1 MPKPR
6 SHSKQSAKPAP
17 TVVDLFSGAG
27 GLSAGFVAAGYQVIG
42 GLDSWRPASE
52 SFAANKPEAYTWCG
66 DITTHDAADF
76 ASKLSGSVDVVLGG
90 PSCQGFSTSSGLS
103 RNGRKANDPR
113 NSLFRDFIR
122 YVDTLKPSWVVM
134 ENVPGLLLYQR
145 GEVARA
151 IHEEFCR
158 IGYSVVPLIL
168 LAADFG
174 VPQLR
179 RRLFFVGNRTNQP
192 VSFPQPT
199 HGDPDLW
206 KDFALPFAHLS
217 RLGNKNAGVKLKRHV
232 SLRDAISDLPHI
244 LPGTEYP
251 DGAYPRPAASTF
263 QRWARSGSRR
273 LTLHRA
279 GALSESDAKALPHIP
294 SGGNWRD
301 LPPPIRDVRFGRLRP
316 YDATTMMRRTPW
328 DRPSYTITTKSN
340 DPTAGAFVHP
350 DQDRAFS
357 IREAARI
364 QSFADSYRFVG
375 SDSQIRELIGNAVP
389 PLLAERI
396 ARAIA
401 PEVFTVAN
409 ATYSDSVPSRVTLE
423 PTLSIDQLLGL
434 TRQSDNEGPTL
445 FDRVEEAAAAKS

>member
-6 SHSKQSAKPAP
+6 SHPKQPRRSAP

-27 GLSAGFVAAGYQVIG
+27 GLSAGFVSAGYQVIG
-42 GLDSWRPASE
+42 GLDSWRPASD
-52 SFAANKPEAYTWCG
+52 SFAANKPDAYTWCG
-66 DITTHDAADF
+66 DITTHDAEEF

-103 RNGRKANDPR
+103 RNGRKVNDPR

-122 YVDTLKPSWVVM
+122 YVDALKPSWVVM

-151 IHEEFCR
+151 IHEEFSR

-179 RRLFFVGNRTNQP
+179 RRLFFVGNRTGQQI
-192 VSFPQPT
+192 SFPQPT

-232 SLRDAISDLPHI
+232 SLRDAISDLPAI
-244 LPGTEYP
+244 LPGSEYP
-251 DGAYPRPAASTF
+251 DGVYPQSAGSAF
-263 QRWARSGSRR
+263 QRWARLGSRR

-279 GALSESDAKALPHIP
+279 GALSDSDAKSLPHIP
-294 SGGNWRD
+294 PGGNWRD
-301 LPPPIRDVRFGRLRP
+301 LPPSIRDVRFGRLRP

-340 DPTAGAFVHP
+340 DPTAGAFIHP
-350 DQDRAFS
+350 EQHRAFS

-364 QSFADSYRFVG
+364 QSFADSYHFVG

-401 PEVFTVAN
+401 PEVFAAANVAFSES
-409 ATYSDSVPSRVTLE
+409 TPPRVTLE

-434 TRQSDNEGPTL
+434 TPESDATEPTL
-445 FDRVEEAAAAKS
+445 FDPIEEAASS